1 MGGAGWPDPYPLR
14 HEMDEA
20 LGGVPAGRADREA
33 VGGSP
38 RQCLSGADAGEDR
51 VMVKGESLGEERRRW
66 RRGRGE
72 APCPLGDVETGREG
86 DSTEEMI
93 MAITGL

>member
-1 MGGAGWPDPYPLR
+1 MLGGLIPTPLR

-33 VGGSP
+33 VRGSP
-38 RQCLSGADAGEDR
+38 RQCLSGADPGEDW
-51 VMVKGESLGEERRRW
+51 VMEKGESLGEERRRW

-72 APCPLGDVETGREG
+72 APCPLGDVETGGEG